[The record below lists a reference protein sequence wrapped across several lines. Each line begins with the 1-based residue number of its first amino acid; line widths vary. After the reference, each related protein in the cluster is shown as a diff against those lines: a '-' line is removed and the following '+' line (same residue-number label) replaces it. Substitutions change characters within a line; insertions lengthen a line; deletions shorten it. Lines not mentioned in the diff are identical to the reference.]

1 MIYHTFLQPL
11 TISLHTTTCRDLSY
25 KNSLYAYKNQKLCSM
40 ENKESNLY
48 CQTPF
53 YNFKIGLGAGSFRLS
68 TKTTRISLPFKT
80 ISDPSL

>member
-25 KNSLYAYKNQKLCSM
+25 KNSLYAYKNQKLCSL